1 MLEWICVLVIS
12 TILRSMKPSS
22 LRKLQPP
29 SPRLIWLVM
38 VILLVARSG
47 GVQLDVNGNNNDH
60 SDISETNIL
69 ISVISLMSLKCLHDP
84 DDELFILSKYIQTRI
99 SGR

>member
-47 GVQLDVNGNNNDH
+47 GVQLDVNGNNSDH

-69 ISVISLMSLKCLHDP
+69 ISVISLMSLSVFL
-84 DDELFILSKYIQTRI
+84 ILMMNASYERQVDNEVANNQ
-99 SGR
+99 